1 MPWKVYDLSIV
12 SRMFGGNFSKQ
23 FQKERKNT
31 DIPAAQAVKQLD
43 KWFVLEKKWKD
54 FSPEKRLSCRQQ
66 ELRPLFI
73 AFYEW
78 MATIDPVAK
87 SKLDAAVQYACK
99 LRSGFEP
106 IFEDGRLELTNNRA
120 ERNIKEL
127 VIGRKNWLHSTS
139 LEGARTS
146 GIILSVYKTAE
157 LNGLNP
163 VKYLEFLFDKIPNLP
178 VLSAETLDQLLPWNK
193 DVQQHFSR
201 N

>member
-1 MPWKVYDLSIV
+1 MKVPKQIPITGSFVQEKTVSIPSFIITTTKV
-12 SRMFGGNFSKQ
+12 VLEMFETFL
-23 FQKERKNT
+23 KEFTGYLHCDGYSGYNAVESVRLVYCFAHVRRKFFEAIPKGKKNT

-106 IFEDGRLELTNNRA
+106 IL
-120 ERNIKEL
+120 KM
-127 VIGRKNWLHSTS
+127 V
-139 LEGARTS
+139 
-146 GIILSVYKTAE
+146 V
-157 LNGLNP
+157 
-163 VKYLEFLFDKIPNLP
+163 
-178 VLSAETLDQLLPWNK
+178 
-193 DVQQHFSR
+193 
-201 N
+201 